1 MGKPT
6 GFMEYRR
13 EVPQRRPALERLEDW
28 RDVYNAF
35 AEEKVQTQGARA
47 WIAEYR
53 SVNRVVP

>member
-35 AEEKVQTQGARA
+35 AEEKVQTQGARCMDCG
-47 WIAEYR
+47 I
-53 SVNRVVP
+53 